1 MQIGP
6 TKGPILV
13 LIMAHDKLQ
22 DFLLK
27 QGRNPQKSV
36 QTFTIGL
43 VSFLISIGLL
53 YLGIDMH
60 HSVQIVALVIL
71 VIAIAISVK
80 GYIGIV
86 SNRIAFFRHQ
96 AYKNREKY
104 KHIK

>member
-1 MQIGP
+1 
-6 TKGPILV
+6 
-13 LIMAHDKLQ
+13 MAHDKLQ

-36 QTFTIGL
+36 KTFSFGL

-60 HSVQIVALVIL
+60 YYVQIIALVIM
-71 VIAIAISVK
+71 VMAIAISVK
-80 GYIGIV
+80 GYVGIV
-86 SNRIAFFRHQ
+86 SNRIAFFRHE

-104 KHIK
+104 KNIK